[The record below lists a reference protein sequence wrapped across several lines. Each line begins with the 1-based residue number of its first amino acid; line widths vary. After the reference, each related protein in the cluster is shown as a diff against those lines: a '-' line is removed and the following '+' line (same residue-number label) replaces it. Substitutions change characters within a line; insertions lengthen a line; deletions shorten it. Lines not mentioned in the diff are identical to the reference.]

1 MSDPTNLMNG
11 PEGIELSPG
20 DSVDQMVEFARIY
33 HRHGEPRVEPGTEPY
48 AVLTEMMGIDVPPGV
63 ELRVSVNT
71 QEDFH
76 VVFPPDPN
84 TALSDEMLV
93 SVSGGNTAG
102 TASSIGCA
110 GTASSLPSC
119 AFSVSTAGTAGTA
132 GCGG

>member
-1 MSDPTNLMNG
+1 MSDSMNPLSR
-11 PEGIELSPG
+11 PEDIELSPG
-20 DSVDQMVEFARIY
+20 DSVDQLVEFARIY
-33 HRHGEPRVEPGTEPY
+33 HRHGGFRVEPGTEPY
-48 AVLTEMMGIDVPPGV
+48 AALSEMGIDVPSGV

-102 TASSIGCA
+102 TASSVGCA

-119 AFSVSTAGTAGTA
+119 AFSVSSAGTAGTA

>member
-1 MSDPTNLMNG
+1 MSDTNN
-11 PEGIELSPG
+11 PSSWPG
-20 DSVDQMVEFARIY
+20 DSEVIPSDLAEQLEEFARIY
-33 HRHGEPRVEPGTEPY
+33 RRHGGDRVEPGSEPY
-48 AVLTEMMGIDVPPGV
+48 AVLERLGIDVPPGV

-71 QEDFH
+71 QDEFH

-84 TALSDEMLV
+84 TELSDEMLV
-93 SVSGGNTAG
+93 SVAGGNCAG

-132 GCGG
+132 GSAG

>member
-1 MSDPTNLMNG
+1 MSDTINPSSWH
-11 PEGIELSPG
+11 EDSELPL
-20 DSVDQMVEFARIY
+20 DDVAERLTEFARIH
-33 HRHGEPRVEPGTEPY
+33 HRHGGIRVEPGSEPY
-48 AVLTEMMGIDVPPGV
+48 VALAEMGIDVPPGV
-63 ELRVSVNT
+63 ELQVSVNT

-84 TALSDEMLV
+84 VELSDEMLV
-93 SVSGGNTAG
+93 SVAGGNTAG